1 MKISQSSVNI
11 HKNALYAIAVNSIQI
26 VAAVVLAALLV
37 IEKNNLAI
45 DIFSIVI
52 AVVVTAGAALDIREA
67 MAARRK
73 SDEADM
79 LSDMVAQMDA
89 LNRSLRAQRHDFLN
103 HLQVVFSLI
112 EMEEQKEAADY
123 IEKVYG
129 DMQSVS
135 RAMRTDNPAINAL
148 LRAKLADCEAAGVL
162 TEMDVS
168 GSWRELPMPAWEM
181 CRVFSNLMDNAID
194 ALEDTADKRLRILL
208 REDLREL
215 EAISGEL
222 ALLAREG
229 IETRSQLAAYER
241 ALADKSE
248 ALQAER
254 RALRNE
260 ARRSKAAGS
269 PAPPNPRI
277 AEIAS
282 ELRGA
287 RREARACARIR
298 ARSAELPARIAQ
310 IEGAEANREERQV
323 EGHGRIERGC

>member
-112 EMEEQKEAADY
+112 EMEEQQEAADY

-168 GSWRELPMPAWEM
+168 GSWREL
-181 CRVFSNLMDNAID
+181 MDNAIA

-208 REDLREL
+208 REDLHGFSFSFTNNGPAIPQNEQRRIFEAGVSSRGEGRGMGLYIVRCTL
-215 EAISGEL
+215 EKYDGNIHVTSDESRTIFSGF
-222 ALLAREG
+222 
-229 IETRSQLAAYER
+229 I
-241 ALADKSE
+241 
-248 ALQAER
+248 
-254 RALRNE
+254 
-260 ARRSKAAGS
+260 
-269 PAPPNPRI
+269 P
-277 AEIAS
+277 
-282 ELRGA
+282 
-287 RREARACARIR
+287 
-298 ARSAELPARIAQ
+298 
-310 IEGAEANREERQV
+310 
-323 EGHGRIERGC
+323 HGRKEHHEQKTTRA

>member
-1 MKISQSSVNI
+1 MKISQSSVDI

-26 VAAVVLAALLV
+26 VAAVALAALLV

-45 DIFSIVI
+45 DVFSIVI

-112 EMEEQKEAADY
+112 EMDEQKEAADY

-208 REDLREL
+208 HEDLHGFSFSFTNNGPAIPQNEQRRIFEAGVSSRGEGRGMGLYIVRRTL
-215 EAISGEL
+215 EKYDGNIHVTSDESRTIFSGF
-222 ALLAREG
+222 
-229 IETRSQLAAYER
+229 I
-241 ALADKSE
+241 
-248 ALQAER
+248 
-254 RALRNE
+254 
-260 ARRSKAAGS
+260 
-269 PAPPNPRI
+269 P
-277 AEIAS
+277 
-282 ELRGA
+282 
-287 RREARACARIR
+287 
-298 ARSAELPARIAQ
+298 
-310 IEGAEANREERQV
+310 
-323 EGHGRIERGC
+323 HGRKEHHEQKITRA

>member
-1 MKISQSSVNI
+1 MKISQSSVDI

-26 VAAVVLAALLV
+26 VAAVALAALLV

-45 DIFSIVI
+45 DVFSIVI

-112 EMEEQKEAADY
+112 EMDEQKEAADY

-162 TEMDVS
+162 T
-168 GSWRELPMPAWEM
+168 
-181 CRVFSNLMDNAID
+181 
-194 ALEDTADKRLRILL
+194 
-208 REDLREL
+208 
-215 EAISGEL
+215 
-222 ALLAREG
+222 
-229 IETRSQLAAYER
+229 
-241 ALADKSE
+241 
-248 ALQAER
+248 
-254 RALRNE
+254 
-260 ARRSKAAGS
+260 
-269 PAPPNPRI
+269 
-277 AEIAS
+277 
-282 ELRGA
+282 
-287 RREARACARIR
+287 
-298 ARSAELPARIAQ
+298 
-310 IEGAEANREERQV
+310 
-323 EGHGRIERGC
+323 

>member
-1 MKISQSSVNI
+1 M
-11 HKNALYAIAVNSIQI
+11 
-26 VAAVVLAALLV
+26 
-37 IEKNNLAI
+37 
-45 DIFSIVI
+45 
-52 AVVVTAGAALDIREA
+52 VVTAGAALDIREA

-112 EMEEQKEAADY
+112 EMDEQKEAADY

-208 REDLREL
+208 REDLHGFSFSFTNNGPAIPQNEQRRIFEAGVSSHGEGRGMGLYIVRRTL
-215 EAISGEL
+215 EKYDGNIHVTSDESRTIFSGF
-222 ALLAREG
+222 
-229 IETRSQLAAYER
+229 I
-241 ALADKSE
+241 
-248 ALQAER
+248 
-254 RALRNE
+254 
-260 ARRSKAAGS
+260 
-269 PAPPNPRI
+269 P
-277 AEIAS
+277 
-282 ELRGA
+282 
-287 RREARACARIR
+287 
-298 ARSAELPARIAQ
+298 
-310 IEGAEANREERQV
+310 
-323 EGHGRIERGC
+323 HGRKEHHEQKTTRA

>member
-1 MKISQSSVNI
+1 MKISQSSVDI

-112 EMEEQKEAADY
+112 EMEEQQEAADY

-208 REDLREL
+208 REDLHGFSFSLTTTAPRFRKT
-215 EAISGEL
+215 S
-222 ALLAREG
+222 
-229 IETRSQLAAYER
+229 SAASSRLGYP
-241 ALADKSE
+241 
-248 ALQAER
+248 
-254 RALRNE
+254 
-260 ARRSKAAGS
+260 AA
-269 PAPPNPRI
+269 A
-277 AEIAS
+277 
-282 ELRGA
+282 RGA
-287 RREARACARIR
+287 VWGCISCAARLKNTTAT
-298 ARSAELPARIAQ
+298 SM
-310 IEGAEANREERQV
+310 
-323 EGHGRIERGC
+323 

>member
-1 MKISQSSVNI
+1 MKISQSSVDI

-45 DIFSIVI
+45 DIFSVVI

-112 EMEEQKEAADY
+112 EMEEQQEAADY

-168 GSWRELPMPAWEM
+168 GNWRELPMPAWEM

-208 REDLREL
+208 REDLHGFSFSFTNNGPAIPQNEQRRIFEAGVSSRGEGRGMGLYIVRCTL
-215 EAISGEL
+215 EKYDGNIHVTSDESRTIFSGF
-222 ALLAREG
+222 
-229 IETRSQLAAYER
+229 I
-241 ALADKSE
+241 
-248 ALQAER
+248 
-254 RALRNE
+254 
-260 ARRSKAAGS
+260 
-269 PAPPNPRI
+269 P
-277 AEIAS
+277 
-282 ELRGA
+282 
-287 RREARACARIR
+287 
-298 ARSAELPARIAQ
+298 
-310 IEGAEANREERQV
+310 
-323 EGHGRIERGC
+323 HGRKEHHEQKTTRA

>member
-1 MKISQSSVNI
+1 MKISQSSVDI

-162 TEMDVS
+162 TELDVS

-208 REDLREL
+208 REDLHGFSFSFTNNGPAIPQNEQRRIFEAGVSSRGEGRGMGLYIVRCTL
-215 EAISGEL
+215 EKI
-222 ALLAREG
+222 
-229 IETRSQLAAYER
+229 
-241 ALADKSE
+241 
-248 ALQAER
+248 R
-254 RALRNE
+254 RQHPCDQ
-260 ARRSKAAGS
+260 RRKPHHLFRLH
-269 PAPPNPRI
+269 PAWQKGTP
-277 AEIAS
+277 
-282 ELRGA
+282 
-287 RREARACARIR
+287 
-298 ARSAELPARIAQ
+298 
-310 IEGAEANREERQV
+310 
-323 EGHGRIERGC
+323 

>member
-1 MKISQSSVNI
+1 MKISQSSVDI

-26 VAAVVLAALLV
+26 VAAVALAALLV

-45 DIFSIVI
+45 DIFSVVI

-112 EMEEQKEAADY
+112 EMDEQKEAADY

-208 REDLREL
+208 REDLHGF
-215 EAISGEL
+215 SFSFTNNG
-222 ALLAREG
+222 
-229 IETRSQLAAYER
+229 
-241 ALADKSE
+241 
-248 ALQAER
+248 
-254 RALRNE
+254 
-260 ARRSKAAGS
+260 
-269 PAPPNPRI
+269 PA
-277 AEIAS
+277 
-282 ELRGA
+282 
-287 RREARACARIR
+287 
-298 ARSAELPARIAQ
+298 IAQ
-310 IEGAEANREERQV
+310 NEQRRIFEAGVSSHGEGRGMGLYIVRRTLEKYDGNIHVTSDESRTIFS
-323 EGHGRIERGC
+323 GFIPHGRKEHHEQKITRA

>member
-1 MKISQSSVNI
+1 MPKGTLVS
-11 HKNALYAIAVNSIQI
+11 LYRRYM
-26 VAAVVLAALLV
+26 ALL
-37 IEKNNLAI
+37 N
-45 DIFSIVI
+45 
-52 AVVVTAGAALDIREA
+52 GAKR
-67 MAARRK
+67 
-73 SDEADM
+73 
-79 LSDMVAQMDA
+79 Q
-89 LNRSLRAQRHDFLN
+89 RAP
-103 HLQVVFSLI
+103 
-112 EMEEQKEAADY
+112 
-123 IEKVYG
+123 G
-129 DMQSVS
+129 G
-135 RAMRTDNPAINAL
+135 RAH
-148 LRAKLADCEAAGVL
+148 
-162 TEMDVS
+162 
-168 GSWRELPMPAWEM
+168 
-181 CRVFSNLMDNAID
+181 F
-194 ALEDTADKRLRILL
+194 LL

-310 IEGAEANREERQV
+310 IEGAEANREERRWKV
-323 EGHGRIERGC
+323 MDARARLLSTS

>member
-1 MKISQSSVNI
+1 MKISQSSVDI

-208 REDLREL
+208 REDLHGF
-215 EAISGEL
+215 SFSFTNNG
-222 ALLAREG
+222 
-229 IETRSQLAAYER
+229 
-241 ALADKSE
+241 
-248 ALQAER
+248 
-254 RALRNE
+254 
-260 ARRSKAAGS
+260 
-269 PAPPNPRI
+269 PA
-277 AEIAS
+277 
-282 ELRGA
+282 
-287 RREARACARIR
+287 
-298 ARSAELPARIAQ
+298 IAQ
-310 IEGAEANREERQV
+310 NEQRRIFEAGVSSHGEGRGMGLYIVRRTLEKYDGNIHVTSDESRTIFS
-323 EGHGRIERGC
+323 GFIPHGRKEHHEQKITRA

>member
-1 MKISQSSVNI
+1 MKISQSSVDI

-112 EMEEQKEAADY
+112 EMDEQKEAADY

-208 REDLREL
+208 REDLHGF
-215 EAISGEL
+215 SFSFTNNG
-222 ALLAREG
+222 
-229 IETRSQLAAYER
+229 
-241 ALADKSE
+241 
-248 ALQAER
+248 
-254 RALRNE
+254 
-260 ARRSKAAGS
+260 
-269 PAPPNPRI
+269 PA
-277 AEIAS
+277 
-282 ELRGA
+282 
-287 RREARACARIR
+287 
-298 ARSAELPARIAQ
+298 IAQ
-310 IEGAEANREERQV
+310 NEQRRIFEAGVSSHGEGRGMGLYIVRRTLEKYDGNIHVTSDESRTIFS
-323 EGHGRIERGC
+323 GFIPHGRKEHHEQKITRA

>member
-1 MKISQSSVNI
+1 MKISQSSVDI

-26 VAAVVLAALLV
+26 VAAVALAALLV

-45 DIFSIVI
+45 DVFSIVI

-112 EMEEQKEAADY
+112 EMDEQKEAADY

-208 REDLREL
+208 REDLHGF
-215 EAISGEL
+215 SFSFTNNG
-222 ALLAREG
+222 
-229 IETRSQLAAYER
+229 
-241 ALADKSE
+241 
-248 ALQAER
+248 
-254 RALRNE
+254 
-260 ARRSKAAGS
+260 
-269 PAPPNPRI
+269 PA
-277 AEIAS
+277 
-282 ELRGA
+282 
-287 RREARACARIR
+287 
-298 ARSAELPARIAQ
+298 IAQ
-310 IEGAEANREERQV
+310 NEQRRIFEAGVSSHGEGRGMGLYIVRRTLEKYDGNIHVTSDESRTIFS
-323 EGHGRIERGC
+323 GFIPHGRKEHHEQKITRA

>member
-1 MKISQSSVNI
+1 MKISQSSVDI

-112 EMEEQKEAADY
+112 EMDEQKEAADY

-208 REDLREL
+208 REDLHGFSFSFTNNGPAIPQNEQRRIFEAGVSSHGEGRGMGLYIVRRTL
-215 EAISGEL
+215 EKYDGNIHVTSDESRTIFSGF
-222 ALLAREG
+222 
-229 IETRSQLAAYER
+229 I
-241 ALADKSE
+241 
-248 ALQAER
+248 
-254 RALRNE
+254 
-260 ARRSKAAGS
+260 
-269 PAPPNPRI
+269 P
-277 AEIAS
+277 
-282 ELRGA
+282 
-287 RREARACARIR
+287 
-298 ARSAELPARIAQ
+298 
-310 IEGAEANREERQV
+310 
-323 EGHGRIERGC
+323 HGRKEHHEQKITRA

>member
-1 MKISQSSVNI
+1 MKISQSSVDI

-112 EMEEQKEAADY
+112 EMEEQQEAADY

-208 REDLREL
+208 REDLHGFSFSFTNNGPAIPQNEQRRIFEAGVSSHGEGRGMGLYIVRRTL
-215 EAISGEL
+215 EKYDGNIHVTSDESRTIFSGF
-222 ALLAREG
+222 
-229 IETRSQLAAYER
+229 I
-241 ALADKSE
+241 
-248 ALQAER
+248 
-254 RALRNE
+254 
-260 ARRSKAAGS
+260 
-269 PAPPNPRI
+269 P
-277 AEIAS
+277 
-282 ELRGA
+282 
-287 RREARACARIR
+287 
-298 ARSAELPARIAQ
+298 
-310 IEGAEANREERQV
+310 
-323 EGHGRIERGC
+323 HGRKEHHEQKITRA

>member
-1 MKISQSSVNI
+1 MKISQSSVDI

-112 EMEEQKEAADY
+112 EMEEQQEAADY

-208 REDLREL
+208 RG
-215 EAISGEL
+215 S
-222 ALLAREG
+222 ARLFLFLY
-229 IETRSQLAAYER
+229 Q
-241 ALADKSE
+241 
-248 ALQAER
+248 
-254 RALRNE
+254 
-260 ARRSKAAGS
+260 
-269 PAPPNPRI
+269 
-277 AEIAS
+277 
-282 ELRGA
+282 
-287 RREARACARIR
+287 
-298 ARSAELPARIAQ
+298 
-310 IEGAEANREERQV
+310 
-323 EGHGRIERGC
+323 

>member
-1 MKISQSSVNI
+1 MKISQSSVDI

-26 VAAVVLAALLV
+26 VAAVALAALLV

-45 DIFSIVI
+45 DVFSIVI

-112 EMEEQKEAADY
+112 EMDEQKEAADY

-208 REDLREL
+208 HEDLHGFSFSFTNNGPAIPQNEQRRIFEAGVSSHGEGRGMGLYIVRRTL
-215 EAISGEL
+215 EKYDGNIHVTSDESRTIFSGF
-222 ALLAREG
+222 
-229 IETRSQLAAYER
+229 I
-241 ALADKSE
+241 
-248 ALQAER
+248 
-254 RALRNE
+254 
-260 ARRSKAAGS
+260 
-269 PAPPNPRI
+269 P
-277 AEIAS
+277 
-282 ELRGA
+282 
-287 RREARACARIR
+287 
-298 ARSAELPARIAQ
+298 
-310 IEGAEANREERQV
+310 
-323 EGHGRIERGC
+323 HGRKEHHEQKITRA